1 MLFMF
6 CIATLSCDVIVA
18 CSHVAVA
25 VVAQVDGRLTV
36 TLVAVAVAVVAV
48 AGAAV

>member
-6 CIATLSCDVIVA
+6 CVATLSCDVIVA
-18 CSHVAVA
+18 CSHAAVA

-36 TLVAVAVAVVAV
+36 ILVVAVAVVAV
-48 AGAAV
+48 AVAAV